1 MRRVGRKWKWKWR
14 VEASGQLIGQTDRQP
29 DQTES
34 RQDRVSQE
42 LRTHPLR
49 CEAEAERLRK
59 RAT

>member
-1 MRRVGRKWKWKWR
+1 MEVESG
-14 VEASGQLIGQTDRQP
+14 EASRQLIMDRQTDRQI
-29 DQTES
+29 DS

-49 CEAEAERLRK
+49 CEAEAEARK